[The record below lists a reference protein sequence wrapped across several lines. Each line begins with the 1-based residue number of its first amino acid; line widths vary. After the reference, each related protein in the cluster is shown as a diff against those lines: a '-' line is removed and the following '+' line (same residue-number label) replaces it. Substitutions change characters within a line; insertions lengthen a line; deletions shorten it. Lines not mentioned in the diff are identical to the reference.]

1 MHQTRDEFVQPSLP
15 FTQIAGAAA
24 ERGQS
29 LEEVTALAQ
38 RVADSI
44 GKWLS
49 ILPAVQHCSSLLPT
63 ATMSV
68 SLSPCS
74 VPGLKPSFTLEKDEM
89 ELGLGKLGMSLRLHS

>member
-1 MHQTRDEFVQPSLP
+1 MHQTRDEFVQPSLH

-44 GKWLS
+44 GKWLRV
-49 ILPAVQHCSSLLPT
+49 IFLQFNTALHCSPQ
-63 ATMSV
+63 
-68 SLSPCS
+68 PQ
-74 VPGLKPSFTLEKDEM
+74 
-89 ELGLGKLGMSLRLHS
+89 